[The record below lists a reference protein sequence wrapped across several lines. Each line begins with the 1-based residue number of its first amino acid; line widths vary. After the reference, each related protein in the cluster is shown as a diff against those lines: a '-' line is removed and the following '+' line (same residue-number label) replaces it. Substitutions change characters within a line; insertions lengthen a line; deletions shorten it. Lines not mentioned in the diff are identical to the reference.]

1 MKQEVKRNMQILNES
16 HHPDST
22 IFREEDDTFQACKES
37 PPQNS
42 LPKLTCEE
50 YDEVNH
56 KK

>member
-1 MKQEVKRNMQILNES
+1 MKQEVKRNMQILNET

-22 IFREEDDTFQACKES
+22 IFREDDTFQACKEC
-37 PPQNS
+37 QNS
-42 LPKLTCEE
+42 LLKLTCEE